1 MDDISLNLSS
11 MVKTVVEN
19 SVAPKP
25 YPWMTAIGIHGAIHG
40 GLAAWAMRL
49 EHGLDGHVDCAQ
61 SGSAALALSA

>member
-1 MDDISLNLSS
+1 MDDVSLNLSS

-25 YPWMTAIGIHGAIHG
+25 YPWMTAIGIHG

-49 EHGLDGHVDCAQ
+49 EHGLDGHVDSAQ